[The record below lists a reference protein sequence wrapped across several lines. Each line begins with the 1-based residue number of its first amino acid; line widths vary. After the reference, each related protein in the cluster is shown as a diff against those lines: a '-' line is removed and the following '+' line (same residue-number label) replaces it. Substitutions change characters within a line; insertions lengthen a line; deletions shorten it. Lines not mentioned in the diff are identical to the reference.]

1 MLLSIFSSL
10 ACFGQKRKESLI
22 ITWMDRTTFLM
33 AAWPENKPSNITPQ
47 GEFWYLRTS
56 VTPKIFFSPIYLHRP
71 LLPRRQ
77 SCKRRQDTALL
88 PPSALPLGGLVTPTH
103 SCTCT
108 HTHAH
113 SRGTTRTTVSSSADN
128 GNACDVLEP
137 LEWAAS
143 TESSLRSQGHN
154 TLCDVCVRA
163 RAMYDCVSVS
173 VRAYSFLWVDD

>member
-33 AAWPENKPSNITPQ
+33 AAWPENKTSNITPQ
-47 GEFWYLRTS
+47 GEFWHLRTS
-56 VTPKIFFSPIYLHRP
+56 VTPKIFFPPIYLHRP
-71 LLPRRQ
+71 LLPGRQ

-108 HTHAH
+108 HTH
-113 SRGTTRTTVSSSADN
+113 TRT
-128 GNACDVLEP
+128 L
-137 LEWAAS
+137 
-143 TESSLRSQGHN
+143 
-154 TLCDVCVRA
+154 A
-163 RAMYDCVSVS
+163 RYDEDDCFVKC
-173 VRAYSFLWVDD
+173 RQRQCLWCAGTAWMSRKYGKFTKVTGS